1 MATADG
7 ATAWSSYLAE
17 VLTRPDQAQRSAG
30 LAAVC
35 LAGDT
40 ALREF
45 SRNGSATAL
54 PTGRPSA
61 HEVREAAKEL
71 WALTEHPGNHVEEYQ
86 RVVALVFTTWRPQF
100 LVGAADP
107 MAEITSRTGQCARA
121 LESARPLGDDLLTAW
136 VLLHHGRG
144 LRQAHAWHE
153 ALAAYQEATS
163 LAGDL
168 AGEGPGPLLAAPGT
182 STESPAVLRA
192 VLGCRAFKD
201 IGQVAASI
209 GDLGLW
215 HSAVNQMVS
224 LAEGL
229 VPVRPSLLAEALSKQ
244 GELARHIGDRDTFRQ
259 VEDRL
264 RSWAEQSGLNRV
276 RRAWLAQAAYN
287 AEHLHD
293 HSRAYRLLLERIDTT
308 LDGHGLPA
316 TPLTPAAVAGVL
328 PELQRQGLQARR
340 IALGNTAY
348 DCAIQLWKAGRT
360 KSTAEDWAEA
370 QGWLDVAEA
379 AYRNDGHNGLAAVR
393 LSRARLLAH
402 HPTAPDPAGSVD
414 QALAAGES
422 GVRSGLLVNAVVAAA
437 EWCAPGDRRVADR
450 LSELLARATP
460 RYRGVL
466 LYGRAL
472 WYERMARAG
481 EQSDNRPAGDIVTRW
496 YAEAESAALEA
507 GAALEVGGVLVD
519 MTKSARVWEI
529 AARVCGA
536 TGRTPPDDVPETT
549 LRRLLNAVRCVAELF
564 ITVSDL
570 DERRDLGREHG
581 PVFRQ
586 AADLAVRLADPVAAD
601 MVMEAVRRD
610 RVGLLISDLSQ
621 DPAVTD
627 IVRRAAEQ
635 VIAANAA
642 FPAVPETD
650 MRPSD
655 QDETRTLSRSAE
667 AIAATRARSAEQAD
681 LILGVLG
688 SLTTGRALPHITA
701 RSVLELCPRNG
712 VSAVLQLLSSHVSA
726 LGADDEPRT
735 LYRRLTWRDEAG
747 EVHEHF
753 DAVPLPFDPTDLTPE
768 RNRYWQT
775 LPRLTSVLLPEPLL
789 GLLRSSG
796 PEDPMRLMILPT
808 GLFDIAF
815 DTLPLDAER
824 QLLDVAVLS
833 VHASLTTMTH
843 LLARATLPT
852 VQPAIAVYDLL
863 RLAHAEQEF
872 RSLESHLSPLF
883 EITGRAMFM
892 DTLGSQDGPPG
903 YRMLALAVHGTDD
916 AVGGWGQTKI
926 LPDGNRLTAA
936 EAMALSFPQL
946 CVLASCHSSIRLRG
960 GVELAG
966 FPLALFARGATTVI
980 GSLHEIDDEATSE
993 IMQAFWQELGRGTDP
1008 VRALRQA
1015 KLRWLRGDLN
1025 RRYTPRLW
1033 GGLVALGGAQF

>member
-1 MATADG
+1 MTAADCS
-7 ATAWSSYLAE
+7 TAWSEYMADA
-17 VLTRPDQAQRSAG
+17 LTRPGRAQRAAG

-35 LAGDT
+35 LATDAT
-40 ALREF
+40 LQEF
-45 SRNGSATAL
+45 SRDGSATAW
-54 PTGRPSA
+54 PTGRPMA
-61 HEVREAAKEL
+61 GEVREAAGKL
-71 WALTEHPGNHVEEYQ
+71 WALTEFPESRTEEYQ
-86 RVVALVFTTWRPQF
+86 RVVALVFATWQPQF
-100 LVGAADP
+100 RVGAVDP
-107 MAEITSRTGQCARA
+107 LTDITLRTRQCARA
-121 LESARPLGDDLLTAW
+121 LELARPLGDDFLTAW
-136 VLLHHGRG
+136 VLWHQGRS

-153 ALAAYQEATS
+153 SLAAFQETTS

-168 AGEGPGPLLAAPGT
+168 AGEGAGPLLAAPGT
-182 STESPAVLRA
+182 PTQSSAVLRA

-209 GDLGLW
+209 GDLALW
-215 HSAVNQMVS
+215 HSAVDQMVS

-244 GELARHIGDRDTFRQ
+244 GELARHTGDRDTFRE

-264 RSWAEQSGLNRV
+264 RSWAEQSGLNRA

-293 HSRAYRLLLERIDTT
+293 YSRAYRLLLERIDTV
-308 LDGHGLPA
+308 LDGLGLPS
-316 TPLTPAAVAGVL
+316 TPLTPAAVAAVV
-328 PELQRQGLQARR
+328 PELERRGLRARR

-348 DCAIQLWKAGRT
+348 DCAVQLWKAGRT
-360 KSTAEDWAEA
+360 KMAPDGWEEA

-379 AYRNDGHNGLAAVR
+379 AYRSDGRNGLAAVR

-402 HPTAPDPAGSVD
+402 HPTAPDPGASVD

-422 GVRSGLLVNAVVAAA
+422 GVRSGLMINAVVAAA
-437 EWCAPGDRRVADR
+437 EWCAPGDQRVIDR
-450 LSELLARATP
+450 LTELLARATP

-472 WYERMARAG
+472 WYERLATARDG
-481 EQSDNRPAGDIVTRW
+481 SDDCPADDITRW
-496 YAEAESAALEA
+496 YAEAESAALDA
-507 GAALEVGGVLVD
+507 GAALEVDGVLVD
-519 MTKSARVWEI
+519 MRKAARVWAI
-529 AARVCGA
+529 AARVCGS
-536 TGRTPPDDVPETT
+536 TGRTAPDDVPTT
-549 LRRLLNAVRCVAELF
+549 MLGRLLKAVRCVAELF

-570 DERRDLGREHG
+570 DERRNLGQEHG
-581 PVFRQ
+581 PVFRK
-586 AADLAVRLADPVAAD
+586 AADLAVGLADPVAAD

-610 RVGLLISDLSQ
+610 RVGFLISDLSRN
-621 DPAVTD
+621 PAVTD
-627 IVRRAAEQ
+627 VVRRAAEQ

-642 FPAVPETD
+642 FPAIPETD
-650 MRPSD
+650 TRPSHH
-655 QDETRTLSRSAE
+655 DETRTLSRSAE
-667 AIAATRARSAEQAD
+667 AIAATRARSAEHAD

-688 SLTTGRALPHITA
+688 SLTTGRALPHTTA
-701 RSVLELCPRNG
+701 RSVLELCPRDG
-712 VSAVLQLLSSHVSA
+712 VSVVLQLLSSHVSVLA
-726 LGADDEPRT
+726 AGEEPRT

-747 EVHEHF
+747 EVHEHL
-753 DAVPLPFDPTDLTPE
+753 DATALPFDPTELTPE

-789 GLLRSSG
+789 RMLRSS
-796 PEDPMRLMILPT
+796 DPADPVRLMIVPT

-815 DTLPLDAER
+815 DTLPLDSER

-843 LLARATLPT
+843 LLARATLPA
-852 VQPAIAVYDLL
+852 VQPAIAVYDLQ
-863 RLAHAEQEF
+863 RLTHTEQEF
-872 RSLESHLSPLF
+872 RSLEHHLSPLF
-883 EITGRAMFM
+883 EITGRAVFM
-892 DTLGSQDGPPG
+892 NTLGAQDGTTG

-926 LPDGNRLTAA
+926 LPDGYRLTAA

-993 IMQAFWQELGRGTDP
+993 IMQAFWRELGRGTDP
-1008 VRALRQA
+1008 VRALRLA
-1015 KLRWLRGDLN
+1015 KLGWLQADTN

-1033 GGLVALGGAQF
+1033 GGLVALGGSQF